1 MSMLPNY
8 SRTVFSPRP
17 PLGLHYFCNL
27 RIVIVTNEDTALE
40 GYTPRLRPC
49 FTSRYP
55 CTREVEGDWGTD
67 NGLHPSSLF
76 PNFHGDNAQLCGF
89 GQVTNIINYSNRDI
103 YLYTSDGRLDQVIP
117 ATYEFCKPSSV
128 SWNEDHARRPARH
141 DHIPRNPCNP
151 HSYRHGTVD
160 NPFAQEPT
168 YAELEGGVRNGDR
181 LELRN
186 DPWAVLARGSMADR
200 GNILVVELKRLKP
213 VGAKLDTK
221 SKRYVAASNLGSI
234 ETRQRE
240 IESWTSI
247 IDVPAITNEADQ
259 FGGCDAI
266 YHPGL
271 DRYITTNRESVFV
284 GRVDETIFRRLT
296 ELEEPIIADYLGPIT
311 VFCNDLEPIDEI
323 YYSIDGKRVF
333 STTPVRSRFI
343 VQGEIRIRLAEVDAN
358 GKQFIEPVNIS
369 LTNLQMSEYKVLV
382 GATDILIS
390 TDLTSLRAFLVEPDD
405 DKYRR
410 TAHPTVDGYMSIDEY
425 QSRTSELR
433 VSNTLLERQISAT
446 NLKISSLVNDL
457 KSADPPS
464 IPVILKRLQGAVT
477 DYKPPVASLGPAADT
492 SATGF
497 AAPPGTQTEPPRP
510 STLEKVTNVSHGVK
524 AVATMTKSFWDIGV
538 VIAGAI
544 GVIAAGAALL
554 KGWLSQRRAPA

>member
-1 MSMLPNY
+1 M
-8 SRTVFSPRP
+8 
-17 PLGLHYFCNL
+17 
-27 RIVIVTNEDTALE
+27 
-40 GYTPRLRPC
+40 
-49 FTSRYP
+49 
-55 CTREVEGDWGTD
+55 
-67 NGLHPSSLF
+67 
-76 PNFHGDNAQLCGF
+76 
-89 GQVTNIINYSNRDI
+89 
-103 YLYTSDGRLDQVIP
+103 
-117 ATYEFCKPSSV
+117 
-128 SWNEDHARRPARH
+128 
-141 DHIPRNPCNP
+141 
-151 HSYRHGTVD
+151 
-160 NPFAQEPT
+160 
-168 YAELEGGVRNGDR
+168 
-181 LELRN
+181 
-186 DPWAVLARGSMADR
+186 
-200 GNILVVELKRLKP
+200 
-213 VGAKLDTK
+213 
-221 SKRYVAASNLGSI
+221 
-234 ETRQRE
+234 
-240 IESWTSI
+240 
-247 IDVPAITNEADQ
+247 
-259 FGGCDAI
+259 
-266 YHPGL
+266 
-271 DRYITTNRESVFV
+271 
-284 GRVDETIFRRLT
+284 
-296 ELEEPIIADYLGPIT
+296 
-311 VFCNDLEPIDEI
+311 FCNDLEPIDEI

-390 TDLTSLRAFLVEPDD
+390 TDLTSLRAFLVEPND

-433 VSNTLLERQISAT
+433 VSNSLLERQISAT

-477 DYKPPVASLGPAADT
+477 DYKPPVASLGPVADT

-497 AAPPGTQTEPPRP
+497 AAPPGTQTEPPKP